1 MTHSIVTSGLMSTTM
16 IQTLPCYPCLNELGP
31 PEMFSSLVSSKSFLV
46 YGVAPESENMDI
58 VDKLEDTF
66 RRAFKAAARPYEL
79 VSRWL
84 VNTAQV
90 INRLSRSLRSRVY
103 YSLAV
108 SVKTYFRTLRSYSG
122 R

>member
-1 MTHSIVTSGLMSTTM
+1 
-16 IQTLPCYPCLNELGP
+16 
-31 PEMFSSLVSSKSFLV
+31 MFSSLVSSKSLLV